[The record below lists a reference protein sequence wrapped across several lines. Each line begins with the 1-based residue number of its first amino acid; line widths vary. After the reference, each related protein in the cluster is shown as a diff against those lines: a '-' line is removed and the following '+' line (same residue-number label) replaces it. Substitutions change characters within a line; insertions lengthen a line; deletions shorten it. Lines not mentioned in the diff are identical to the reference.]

1 MEAAAIPIRAGKAKA
16 GIKFHTPEVGEW
28 CWSAGRDAQL
38 LFSVEHAGLRTPGAR
53 SGGRL
58 FNLLGRHQL
67 GYLPTPIISGSRPNA
82 CLREG
87 FQRPHDPVRPDRN
100 LHGTSWA
107 GTSDVVDVPRRQCAS
122 GESSAWDV
130 LAVPRGSV
138 PRCSCPQPWESPSAP
153 RGAQPRGGDREP
165 GLERLSKSS
174 YAVELWGCEHVVEEG
189 GDLFLVVGVQ
199 FMARERFEVG
209 DLRVAEDPGFS

>member
-16 GIKFHTPEVGEW
+16 GVKFHTPEIGEW

-87 FQRPHDPVRPDRN
+87 FQRPHDPVHEVIN
-100 LHGTSWA
+100 LVLIVTFTVLRGLEP
-107 GTSDVVDVPRRQCAS
+107 DVVDVPRRQCAS
-122 GESSAWDV
+122 GESST
-130 LAVPRGSV
+130 
-138 PRCSCPQPWESPSAP
+138 
-153 RGAQPRGGDREP
+153 
-165 GLERLSKSS
+165 
-174 YAVELWGCEHVVEEG
+174 
-189 GDLFLVVGVQ
+189 
-199 FMARERFEVG
+199 
-209 DLRVAEDPGFS
+209 